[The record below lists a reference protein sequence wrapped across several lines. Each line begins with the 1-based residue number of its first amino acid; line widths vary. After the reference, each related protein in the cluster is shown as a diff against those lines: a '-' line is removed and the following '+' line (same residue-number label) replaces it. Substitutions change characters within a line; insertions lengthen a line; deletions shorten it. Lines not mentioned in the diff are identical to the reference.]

1 MRTWSVVFTK
11 PRQEAVARE
20 NLARQAFLPYLPM
33 LKQPKRLRGRWV
45 EVVEPLFPRYLFVAL
60 DFGVQDLSPIRSTLG
75 VVDLV
80 RFGPEPATMPEGIVE
95 SLMAAEDP
103 AAACHLVR
111 AEPFQKGDRVTIAAG
126 PFAGVEAIFEAPTGK
141 GRVAVLLDLLGRVSR
156 VQIDRNHIVC
166 ALPSPSDRRDPG
178 RSAAPVAAA
187 GYRGP
192 GPGGGPNRRG

>member
-80 RFGPEPATMPEGIVE
+80 RFGPEPATVPEGIVE

-126 PFAGVEAIFEAPTGK
+126 PFAGIEAIFEAPTGK
-141 GRVAVLLDLLGRVSR
+141 GRVAVLLDLLGRVAR

-166 ALPSPSDRRDPG
+166 APRTSQP
-178 RSAAPVAAA
+178 A
-187 GYRGP
+187 GP
-192 GPGGGPNRRG
+192 A